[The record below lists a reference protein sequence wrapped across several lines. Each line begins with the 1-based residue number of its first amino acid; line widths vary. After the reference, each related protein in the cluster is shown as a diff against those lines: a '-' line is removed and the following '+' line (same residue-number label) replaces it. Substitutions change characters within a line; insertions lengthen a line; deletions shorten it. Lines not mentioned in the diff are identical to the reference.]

1 LEAIRRNQHD
11 AYLLDYRLGED
22 SGLQL
27 LHEALK
33 NGCRAPMILLT
44 GQGDR
49 AVDIEA
55 MKAGAADYVV
65 KGQVDG
71 PLLERSIRYAI
82 ERMWA
87 EEETKRQMQR
97 LDVLR
102 EINQAI
108 TSSLDHRTALD
119 TLMKN

>member
-1 LEAIRRNQHD
+1 
-11 AYLLDYRLGED
+11 
-22 SGLQL
+22 
-27 LHEALK
+27 
-33 NGCRAPMILLT
+33 MILLI

-49 AVDIEA
+49 EVDIEA

-65 KGQVDG
+65 KGRVDG

-108 TSSLDHRTALD
+108 TSSLDHRTVLD